1 MQIYKYV
8 IKISKFAIMKKITSI
23 FLLIIVSFSSCE
35 SDLDINSE
43 WEQVTVVFGLLD
55 QSQEKQY
62 IRINKA
68 FLGTESAYVM
78 AQIADSLNFSPQN
91 LEVKIERVST
101 LGDVKDTRILVD
113 TVMLKES
120 GTFASDNNI
129 IYTFDTDDFLK
140 TDNNQS
146 YHLTIT
152 HKNTGKVI
160 TAKTELIHELKLMPY
175 FDNPAFQMGFYSIT
189 GDFAGSTVEWDHSK
203 NAEIYQLTMMVNYTE
218 YGTIDTVVKTIQKDF
233 PLIEHDG
240 SVEYLQQITGE
251 GFFNFLANNIKK
263 SSTVNRR
270 INDIDFS
277 LSAGGGGLQT
287 YMNLNIPPTGVVQER
302 PIYSEIT
309 NGYGLFSCRTYKL
322 QENVSITSTTKEA
335 LSSHLDS
342 LNFIFP

>member
-8 IKISKFAIMKKITSI
+8 IKISKFAVMKKITSI
-23 FLLIIVSFSSCE
+23 FLLIIVFFSSCE

-43 WEQVTVVFGLLD
+43 WEEITVVFGLLN
-55 QSQEKQY
+55 QNQEKQY

-68 FLGTESAYVM
+68 FLGDESAYLM
-78 AQIADSLNFSPQN
+78 AQVADSLNFSPQN
-91 LEVKIERVST
+91 IEVKIERVST
-101 LGDVKDTRILVD
+101 LEVVEDTRVLVD
-113 TVMLKES
+113 TVMLKDS

-129 IYTFDTDDFLK
+129 VYTFDTDDFLK

-160 TAKTELIHELKLMPY
+160 TAKTNLIHELKLMPY
-175 FDNPAFQMGFYSIT
+175 FDNPAFQMGFYSIS

-203 NAEIYQLTMMVNYTE
+203 NAEMYQLTMIVNYTE
-218 YGTIDTVVKTIQKDF
+218 YGTTDTVVKSIQKDF

-251 GFFNFLANNIKK
+251 GFFNFLAYNIKK

-335 LSSHLDS
+335 LANYLDS
-342 LNFIFP
+342 LNFIYP

>member
-8 IKISKFAIMKKITSI
+8 IKISKFADMKKITSI

-43 WEQVTVVFGLLD
+43 WEEVTVVFGLLD

-68 FLGTESAYVM
+68 FLGDESAYVM
-78 AQIADSLNFSPQN
+78 AEIADSLNFSPEN

-101 LGDVKDTRILVD
+101 LGNVLDTKILID
-113 TVMLKES
+113 TVMPKDT

-129 IYTFDTDDFLK
+129 VYTFDTDDFLK
-140 TDNNQS
+140 EDKL

-152 HKNTGKVI
+152 HKNTGRVVS
-160 TAKTELIHELKLMPY
+160 AKTNLIHELELMPY
-175 FDNPAFQMGFYSIT
+175 FNNPTFKMGFFSIS
-189 GDFAGSTVEWDHSK
+189 GDFVGSSVEWSHSK
-203 NAEIYQLTMMVNYTE
+203 NAQMYQLTMLVNYTE
-218 YGTIDTVVKTIQKDF
+218 YGITDTVVKSIQKDF
-233 PLIEHDG
+233 PLIDHDG
-240 SVEYLQQITGE
+240 SNEYTQQISGE
-251 GFFNFLANNIKK
+251 GFFNFIAYNINK

-277 LSAGGGGLQT
+277 LSAGGGNLQT
-287 YMNLNIPPTGVVQER
+287 YMSLNIPPTGVVQER

-309 NGYGLFSCRTYKL
+309 NGYGLFSCRINKL
-322 QENVSITSTTKEA
+322 QENVSITETTKEA
-335 LSSHLDS
+335 LATYLDS
-342 LNFIFP
+342 LNFIYP